1 MKNIFIFLKKIAS
14 TILLSPA
21 IWIYWFV
28 LSFLYYLDF
37 SGLFIFS
44 FMFIFVLFFNFI
56 PYYLIR
62 KMESKFHVVD
72 TINVERFSH
81 ILVLGGGHVPDS
93 EVLIEQ
99 QLNHGSLRRV
109 LEGVRLSNLIPN
121 SLLIMS
127 GESLK
132 KGHPSQAEIQA
143 EVAMTMG
150 VKKDSIEVI
159 SEPYNTEQE
168 AICYLRKFNFHNN
181 PLYLVTKALHQKRAG
196 FIFSSFGFTVIPSP
210 SYFVYR
216 NFNPSLGWFLAP
228 DFSLIIHFGE
238 YLKEVVG
245 FNFLKLQ
252 LSMGLKSFPSE
263 KYDVESDVRRSSFEV
278 FNR

>member
-1 MKNIFIFLKKIAS
+1 
-14 TILLSPA
+14 
-21 IWIYWFV
+21 
-28 LSFLYYLDF
+28 
-37 SGLFIFS
+37 
-44 FMFIFVLFFNFI
+44 
-56 PYYLIR
+56 
-62 KMESKFHVVD
+62 MESKFHVVD

-143 EVAMTMG
+143 EVAITMG

>member
-1 MKNIFIFLKKIAS
+1 MNNIFISLKKLTS
-14 TILLSPA
+14 TILFNPL

-44 FMFIFVLFFNFI
+44 FMFIFVLVVNFV

-72 TINVERFSH
+72 TINTDGFSH

-93 EVLIEQ
+93 DILIEQ

-109 LEGVRLSNLIPN
+109 LEGVRLSNLIPD

-127 GESLK
+127 GDSLRK
-132 KGHPSQAEIQA
+132 CHPSQAEIQA

-150 VKKDSIEVI
+150 IKKDAIEII

-168 AICYLRKFNFHNN
+168 AICYLRKFNFHKN
-181 PLYLVTKALHQKRAG
+181 PIYLVTKALHQKRAG

-216 NFNPSLGWFLAP
+216 NFNPSIVWFVAP
-228 DFSLIIHFGE
+228 DFNLIIHFGE
-238 YLKEVVG
+238 YLKELVG
-245 FNFLKLQ
+245 FNCLKLQ
-252 LSMGLKSFPSE
+252 ISMGLKSFPSE
-263 KYDVESDVRRSSFEV
+263 KYDVENDVRRSSFEV
-278 FNR
+278 LNR